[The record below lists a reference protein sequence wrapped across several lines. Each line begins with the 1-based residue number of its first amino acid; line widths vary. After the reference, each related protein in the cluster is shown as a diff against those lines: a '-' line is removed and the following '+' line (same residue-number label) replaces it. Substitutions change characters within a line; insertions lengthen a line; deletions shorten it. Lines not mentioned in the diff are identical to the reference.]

1 MKDHPM
7 KVLYVSPLF
16 SLNNEPRKF
25 MIEEKGVKYHA
36 KRDAAVLALKELGG
50 IYAPDT
56 PEVRTHR
63 KAIMSARRA
72 IERNGYYSTPVL

>member
-1 MKDHPM
+1 M

-16 SLNNEPRKF
+16 SNDDGKPRKF

-36 KRDAAVLALKELGG
+36 KRDAAVLALSELGG

-56 PEVRTHR
+56 PEVRAHR
-63 KAIMSARRA
+63 KAILSAKRA
-72 IERNGYYSTPVL
+72 IERNGFWSESV

>member
-1 MKDHPM
+1 M

-16 SLNNEPRKF
+16 RETRREF

-36 KRDAAVLALKELGG
+36 ARDAAVLAIGKLGG

-56 PEVRTHR
+56 PEVRALR
-63 KAIMSARRA
+63 KKILSARRS
-72 IERNGYYSTPVL
+72 IERNGYYATPVGV